1 MRLRRRVTLPTIE
14 MVPINKTLIGEEEI
28 RAALNVLRSGKLTE
42 KSGSGP
48 NVVQFER
55 VFSKYVGT
63 KYAVALN
70 SGTAALHAALLAAG
84 VGKDDEVIVPSF
96 TFVATAE
103 MVALT
108 GARPVFADINPQTY
122 CIDPEEVEAAITSR
136 TKAVI
141 PVHLYGLM
149 ADMER
154 IMEIARD
161 HSIVVIEDAAQAHGA
176 EFHGSKAGKLGDV
189 ACFSFY
195 GSKNM
200 TTGEGGMVTTD
211 NSEYADAIRSIRN
224 HGEIE
229 EYQSIMIGHNYR
241 MPEVAAAIGL
251 PQLLKLPKFLEARR
265 RNAGALLDRLGDI
278 MELQM
283 PVVPEGFGHAW
294 YVFTVRMKGAN
305 AAKRNNVV
313 KRIRERFID
322 AKIYYPKPI
331 HLFPYYQ
338 DHFGSVRLPRTET
351 TMKQVFSLPVHP
363 GVRENEINRIVNV
376 VKNALT

>member
-103 MVALT
+103 VVALT

-331 HLFPYYQ
+331 HLFPYYR